1 VINFGWFGLKKIV
14 VRGSRRRRAWRRGG
28 GEGELVTEGFQTGGD
43 HGVKQLSQLKKLLIR
58 KEVGLF
64 DFGRHVNEMKA
75 PKMLRT

>member
-1 VINFGWFGLKKIV
+1 
-14 VRGSRRRRAWRRGG
+14 
-28 GEGELVTEGFQTGGD
+28 
-43 HGVKQLSQLKKLLIR
+43 LLIR